1 MEVLRECFL
10 GIVLPENVQNLVPVE
25 TACKA
30 EDALVFDVVEDGG
43 GDVKPSR
50 VIDVDVVFYSLSVC
64 VCVYR
69 HR

>member
-1 MEVLRECFL
+1 LEVLGEGLL
-10 GIVLPENVQNLVPVE
+10 GIVFPENVQNLVPVE

-30 EDALVFDVVEDGG
+30 EDALVFDMVEDGS
-43 GDVKPSR
+43 GDVESSR
-50 VIDVDVVFYSLSVC
+50 VVDVDVVFYSLSVC